1 MWCKTNGYEMLEENE
16 WAGKW
21 IPVIRVVGNEY
32 EVEGRLF
39 VSGLIRNAKDAQR
52 MYNYWVSAETEMLAL
67 APKAPFI
74 GYGGQF
80 EGYENQWKTANV
92 NNWPYLEVNPD
103 VTDGQGSV
111 LPLPQR
117 AAPPMVQ
124 SGLIQAKAGAS
135 DDIKSTTG
143 QYDSSLGARSNERS
157 GRAILAREHQSDVGT
172 YHYVDNLARAI
183 RYTTRQIVDMIPK
196 IYDTQRV
203 ARIIGVDGGKHEV
216 PGHGRL
222 DRNGGRLGITD
233 FANENDIR
241 VLAQEGP
248 QGLGEGQTHLR
259 RDLRLADMFE
269 VELDRIFDAEH
280 LLRRTR
286 EGLQERI
293 KGRGLAAARGSGH
306 KKEAVRRSGRPA
318 QGFDDAGIETEG
330 VEVERT
336 GGSVENAQDRGLA
349 KDRRRGRHPHVDRL
363 AADDKGRPS
372 ILRQTS
378 LTKVEIGDD
387 LYP

>member
-1 MWCKTNGYEMLEENE
+1 MLEENE

-32 EVEGRLF
+32 EVDGRLF

-80 EGYENQWKTANV
+80 EGYEQQWKTANV

-203 ARIIGVDGGKHEV
+203 ARIIGVDGETNMVKIDPTQPMPMRELRDPNNPDIVIDKIYNPGVGKYDVCVTTGPSYMTKRQEA
-216 PGHGRL
+216 L
-222 DRNGGRLGITD
+222 D
-233 FANENDIR
+233 AM
-241 VLAQEGP
+241 
-248 QGLGEGQTHLR
+248 THLLQGNPQLWAVAG
-259 RDLRLADMFE
+259 DLFIKNMDWPGAEEMAQRFAKTIDPKLLADEDKSPQLQAAQQQMQAMQ
-269 VELDRIFDAEH
+269 AEMDKLH
-280 LLRRTR
+280 SM
-286 EGLQERI
+286 LQ
-293 KGRGLAAARGSGH
+293 SVH
-306 KKEAVRRSGRPA
+306 K
-318 QGFDDAGIETEG
+318 
-330 VEVERT
+330 
-336 GGSVENAQDRGLA
+336 
-349 KDRRRGRHPHVDRL
+349 
-363 AADDKGRPS
+363 
-372 ILRQTS
+372 
-378 LTKVEIGDD
+378 
-387 LYP
+387 